1 MIKQAHPVLKLP
13 LWGLSIAILTACT
26 STTPQIAPV
35 RTAQPVDGVPSGGTA
50 KISLIPEPVPRH
62 ESRGKYGNHS
72 PYQVRGKTYEVM
84 KTGRGYTQ
92 EGIASWYGSKFDGKR
107 TSSWELYSPYAMT
120 AAHKSLPLPTYVRVT
135 NLNNNKTVIVRVN
148 DRGPFH
154 EARIIDLS
162 YAAAVKL
169 GFVEKGTA
177 KVRIETITP
186 PIQAFDKVNL
196 SGNITEQNRERK
208 IYLQA
213 GAFIKQDTALRLK
226 QKLATVTQSPVSITY
241 IDHPVPHRVRVGPFE
256 DETSARKV
264 QQIIRKTEIGEPL
277 LIRP

>member
-1 MIKQAHPVLKLP
+1 MRRQVCPMLKVP
-13 LWGLSIAILTACT
+13 LWGLTIALLAACT
-26 STTPQIAPV
+26 PAPHTVPV
-35 RTAQPVDGVPSGGTA
+35 RTAQIVDGVPFGGA
-50 KISLIPEPVPRH
+50 VKISLIPEPVPQH
-62 ESRGKYGNHS
+62 ESKGKYGNHS
-72 PYQVRGKTYEVM
+72 PYQVHGKTYEVM
-84 KTGRGYTQ
+84 ETGQGYAQ

-107 TSSWELYSPYAMT
+107 TSSWEPYNPYAMT

-135 NLNNNKTVIVRVN
+135 NLSNNKTVIVRVN

-177 KVRIETITP
+177 NVRIEAITP
-186 PIQAFDKVNL
+186 PRNTPDKVKL
-196 SGNITEQNRERK
+196 PGKTTEQSQKQK

-213 GAFIKQDTALRLK
+213 GAFIEQDTALRLK
-226 QKLATVTQSPVSITY
+226 QKLATVIKSPVSITY

-256 DETSARKV
+256 NETSAREV
-264 QQIIRKTEIGEPL
+264 QQIIRRTEVGEPL